1 MWRLLD
7 RLAVSMRDLAASS
20 QWGADVETMIGR
32 RTGARC

>member
-1 MWRLLD
+1 MWHLLD
-7 RLAVSMRDLAASS
+7 RLAVSTRELVASS